1 MRRRPPRSSLT
12 DTRFPYTTLFR
23 SAGAVGLAA
32 PPFWLARRPR
42 PIPPAARAHRP
53 QAAAAGIGRRS
64 EEHKSELQS
73 LMRISYDVFC
83 WKQKKQTNTRE
94 SRDRARPDR
103 ARQYTHQYQIRQSK
117 ITKKKEK

>member
-53 QAAAAGIGRRS
+53 QAAAAGIGRRRPRGAPDLAARRPWLDGAQRLRPRR
-64 EEHKSELQS
+64 EDRKS
-73 LMRISYDVFC
+73 
-83 WKQKKQTNTRE
+83 TRLY
-94 SRDRARPDR
+94 SS
-103 ARQYTHQYQIRQSK
+103 H
-117 ITKKKEK
+117 